1 MMQTVNVSVG
11 AAAAAATSSVTEAS
25 LWDRASAQF
34 VPEKTRGQE
43 TILTEKEESKLAS
56 YFIDIRKQG
65 YARSKEIIIFM
76 ATQMAVKRGKTVSGG
91 CLSEKWWKG
100 FLKRNPLISPQLSES
115 CDVTQKMETVGLF
128 YKGLQKC
135 LTTSEYGSLL
145 GKPYL
150 VFSADENGFDFDS
163 VNKVATGASGSKH
176 GPKIPKCLRER
187 VTVLS
192 CTSAFGESIPPM
204 FVLKS
209 RSGLVSYGT
218 QGDASGADVLFSS
231 QKLGWIDN
239 DMYLKWFREVFL
251 PSIPAE
257 RPALLLVDG
266 QKAHIT
272 ADLTEEAKANKV
284 IVLCRPAKLAH
295 LIQPLN
301 LSLNGPLRKGLTKA
315 IGKFLDHPS
324 GVVDKH
330 NFAKIY
336 NMAWYMTITPELIR
350 DGFRRA
356 GIQPFN
362 PQAFDYNRLLPKNA
376 FATTSK

>member
-1 MMQTVNVSVG
+1 MVQTANVSVS
-11 AAAAAATSSVTEAS
+11 AAATSSVTEAS
-25 LWDRASAQF
+25 VADGASAQIIH
-34 VPEKTRGQE
+34 EKTRGQE
-43 TILTEKEESKLAS
+43 TMLAEEEESKLAA
-56 YFIDIRKQG
+56 YFINIRKQG
-65 YARSKEIIIFM
+65 YARNKDIIIFM
-76 ATQMAVKRGKTVSGG
+76 ATQMAVKRGKTVIGG

-100 FLKRNPLISPQLSES
+100 FLKRNPLTSPQSS
-115 CDVTQKMETVGLF
+115 QNCDVAQKMETVVLF

-135 LTTSEYGSLL
+135 LTNSEYGSLV

-176 GPKIPKCLRER
+176 GPKIPKRQREQ

-192 CTSAFGESIPPM
+192 CISAFGESIPSM

-218 QGDASGADVLFSS
+218 QGDSPGADVLFSP
-231 QKLGWIDN
+231 QKLGWTDN
-239 DMYLKWFREVFL
+239 DLYLRWFREVFL

-266 QKAHIT
+266 QKAHVT
-272 ADLTEEAKANKV
+272 ADFTEEAKANKV
-284 IVLCRPAKLAH
+284 ILVCRPAQFAH
-295 LIQPLN
+295 LVQPLN

-336 NMAWYMTITPELIR
+336 NMAWYMTITPEVIR

-356 GIQPFN
+356 GIYPLN
-362 PQAFDYNRLLPKNA
+362 PQAFDYSKLLPKNA
-376 FATTSK
+376 FSTKSL